1 MRAGFIGTGTIT
13 QAVVTGMLRFGVP
26 FERISLSPRNAR
38 TAAELAALDGRIHVC
53 ASNQEVLDNSD
64 VACLAVVPQI
74 AAEVLGELEFDARH
88 HVISFMAG
96 ISLDQLRGLVRTS
109 GKIARAVP
117 LPAVAEGKGS
127 TAICPADE
135 VAKAIFAAL
144 GEAVEVDSEDKFDA
158 LSAVTA
164 TMASFYAVLETQAS
178 WLARQGID
186 YADARAFLSGYC
198 VGLAHDTTRT
208 EQPFSA
214 MVMHCMTPGGINE
227 QVHTELSRRGAY
239 AYYGEALD
247 GVLRRIRGRA

>member
-1 MRAGFIGTGTIT
+1 
-13 QAVVTGMLRFGVP
+13 MLRFDVP

-38 TAAELAALDGRIHVC
+38 TAAEVAALDGRIRVC
-53 ASNQEVLDNSD
+53 ESNQDVLANSD
-64 VACLAVVPQI
+64 VVCLAVVPQI
-74 AAEVLGELEFDARH
+74 AAEVLGELEFASH
-88 HVISFMAG
+88 HHIISFMAG
-96 ISLDQLRGLVRTS
+96 MSLDQLRGLVRTS

-135 VAKAIFAAL
+135 VAKVIFASL

-178 WLARQGID
+178 WLARQGIG

-208 EQPFSA
+208 AQPFSA
-214 MVMHCMTPGGINE
+214 MVTHCMTPGGINE

-239 AYYGEALD
+239 AYYGDALD
-247 GVLRRIRGRA
+247 GVLRLIRGRA